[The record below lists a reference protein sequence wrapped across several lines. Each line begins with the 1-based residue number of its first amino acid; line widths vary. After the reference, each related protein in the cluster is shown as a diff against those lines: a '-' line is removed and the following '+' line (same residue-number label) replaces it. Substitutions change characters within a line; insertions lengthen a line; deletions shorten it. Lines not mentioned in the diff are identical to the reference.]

1 MMTDTSAKRAMVT
14 GASGFTGRYLC
25 RHLARAGWQVAA
37 IARPASAPGL
47 RTDPSIE
54 RVYEYTGHTAELLD
68 ACADARPT
76 AVFHLVSLYF
86 TTHTSEQV
94 EPLITTNILF
104 GAQLLE
110 AMKNSG
116 CTVLVNAGSYWQNY
130 RAQPPFDGPEF
141 CPVDLYAATK
151 QAFEALAMFYVETAG
166 LRCINLRLF
175 DSYGA
180 GDTRRKVVRL
190 LLDTLR
196 TGQPLGMSPGDQIL
210 DLIHIDDMCRAF
222 LHAAELALEQPRP
235 GAAIYSVSG
244 GQRRSLRE
252 VVATLE
258 EAAGRKLPVEFG
270 ARPHRYREV
279 MNPWQG
285 PPLPGWSPQIE
296 LLEGFR
302 SLIAEEILQAQ

>member
-1 MMTDTSAKRAMVT
+1 MTKSSPKRAMVT

-25 RHLARAGWQVAA
+25 RNLTRAGWQVTA
-37 IARPASAPGL
+37 IARPASAAEL
-47 RTDPSIE
+47 RNDPSIE
-54 RVYEYTGHTAELLD
+54 NVYEYTGQTAELLN
-68 ACADARPT
+68 ACANARPT
-76 AVFHLVSLYF
+76 AVFHLASLYF

-94 EPLITTNILF
+94 EPLIKTNILF

-110 AMKNSG
+110 AMKSSG
-116 CTVLVNAGSYWQNY
+116 CTVLVNAGSNWQNY
-130 RAQPPFDGPEF
+130 RAQPPFDEPEF

-210 DLIHIDDMCRAF
+210 DLIHIDDMCRSF
-222 LHAAELALEQPRP
+222 LHAAQLAFEQPQP

-252 VVATLE
+252 VVATFE
-258 EAAGRKLPVEFG
+258 EAAAHKLPVEFG

-279 MNPWQG
+279 MNPWEG
-285 PPLPGWSPQIE
+285 PPLPGWTPQIK

-302 SLIAEEILQAQ
+302 SLIAEEIPRAL